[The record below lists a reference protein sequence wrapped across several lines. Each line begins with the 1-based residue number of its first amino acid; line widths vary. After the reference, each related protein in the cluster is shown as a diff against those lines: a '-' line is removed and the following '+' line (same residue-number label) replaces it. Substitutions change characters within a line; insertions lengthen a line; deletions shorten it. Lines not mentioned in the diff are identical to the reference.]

1 MLRAGRREVEW
12 NFRSGGVAGGEGKE
26 GAGNSELDTEWVGF
40 LKKRNF
46 FASLEKNVEKTF
58 LSLQKNMFNI
68 NPCVSLIFWGNY
80 QK

>member
-46 FASLEKNVEKTF
+46 FASLEKKILKKHFYPSKKICLIYTLAF
-58 LSLQKNMFNI
+58 L
-68 NPCVSLIFWGNY
+68 
-80 QK
+80 